1 MPTKTIYGGTAI
13 THFSQLRKA
22 AIYLVKGQ
30 LVRYT
35 GNNMRVGIFRRMR
48 PIFKGHANA
57 KGVKVG
63 FTAKVT
69 EISTVDNEG
78 VRAYLGRRHNEPIGG
93 ANKTGICA
101 RVAALFKR

>member
-1 MPTKTIYGGTAI
+1 MSAI
-13 THFSQLRKA
+13 THHSQLRKS

-35 GNNMRVGIFRRMR
+35 GNTRRVGIFRRER

-57 KGVKVG
+57 NGDKVG

-69 EISTVDNEG
+69 EISKVDNDG
-78 VRAYLGRRHNEPIGG
+78 VRAYLGRRNNEPIGG

-101 RVAALFKR
+101 RIAALFKR